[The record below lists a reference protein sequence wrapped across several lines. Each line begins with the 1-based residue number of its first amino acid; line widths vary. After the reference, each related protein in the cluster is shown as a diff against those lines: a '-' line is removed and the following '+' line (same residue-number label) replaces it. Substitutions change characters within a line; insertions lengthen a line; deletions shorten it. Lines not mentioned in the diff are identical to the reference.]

1 MKLQLTID
9 HGKYHEVI
17 AIVDRLVDHVDIVEI
32 GYPQVVTFGLGL
44 IEELRE
50 KHPDLCL
57 CVDAKV
63 FHGGTGV
70 TTRCFDAGA
79 NIVTVLSAAPD
90 PVISK
95 MVEKAK
101 SYGGQIMCDLS
112 APASHVARRTAEV
125 DALGVDYIAVHTGY
139 LPEYDYDLETHRRW
153 FTPKVKPLDLA
164 KVAKRNMMHAKLALN
179 TDINETNIREVLALQ
194 PEIVMVGRGILDS
207 DDKVMAADRLKR
219 FMPFE
224 G

>member
-9 HGKYHEVI
+9 HGKRHEVI
-17 AIVDRLVDHVDIVEI
+17 QMVDLLADHVDVVEI
-32 GYPQVVTFGLGL
+32 GFPMMMTFGLAL
-44 IEELRE
+44 IEEIRQA
-50 KHPDLCL
+50 HPDLCI
-57 CVDAKV
+57 CVDAKI

-90 PVISK
+90 PVIAK

-101 SYGGQIMCDLS
+101 AHGGQIMCDLS

-125 DALGVDYIAVHTGY
+125 DQLGVDYIAVHTGY

-164 KVAKRNMMHAKLALN
+164 KVAKRNMRNAKLALN
-179 TDINETNIREVLALQ
+179 TGINETNIRDVLALE
-194 PEIVMVGRGILDS
+194 PEIIMVGRAILDS
-207 DDKVMAADRLKR
+207 DNRQLAADRLKR

>member
-9 HGKYHEVI
+9 HGKRHEVLRSCDLL
-17 AIVDRLVDHVDIVEI
+17 ADHVDIIEI
-32 GYPQVVTFGLGL
+32 GFPMMMTFGLAL
-44 IEELRE
+44 IEEIRAA
-50 KHPDLCL
+50 HPDLCI
-57 CVDAKV
+57 CVDAKI

-90 PVISK
+90 PVIVK

-101 SYGGQIMCDLS
+101 AYNGQIMCDMS
-112 APASHVARRTAEV
+112 APPRNVAKRTAEV
-125 DALGVDYIAVHTGY
+125 DELGVDYVAVHTGY

-153 FTPKVKPLDLA
+153 FTPHVKPLDLA
-164 KVAKRNMMHAKLALN
+164 KAAKRNLRHAKLALG
-179 TDINETNIREVLALQ
+179 TGINEGNIREVMSLD
-194 PEIVMVGRGILDS
+194 PEIIMVGRAIFDT
-207 DDKVMAADRLKR
+207 DDRVMAADRMRRYL
-219 FMPFE
+219 PFE